1 MIFNFKIN
9 HGLVLII
16 SLLFFSCSEDEKYPE
31 FRIKNAYATVP
42 LEGADTIAAYM
53 SLTNLTNKN
62 ISLSKISCRGS
73 EKSSLHDI
81 QVDPD
86 KGIISMNQLDIL
98 ILNPRETIHLK
109 PGGRHIM
116 IMGLTDPFSFSDNVL
131 CLLDIGSTKKF
142 PISFTI
148 R

>member
-1 MIFNFKIN
+1 MIFNFKII

-16 SLLFFSCSEDEKYPE
+16 SLLFFSCSDDEKYLE
-31 FRIKNAYATVP
+31 FKIENAYASIP
-42 LEGADTIAAYM
+42 LEGAETIAAYM

-62 ISLSKISCRGS
+62 ISLTRISCKGS

-81 QVDPD
+81 QVDSD
-86 KGIISMNQLDIL
+86 TGIISMNQLDIL
-98 ILNPRETIHLK
+98 ILDPRETIHLR
-109 PGGRHIM
+109 PGSRHIM
-116 IMGLTDPFSFSDNVL
+116 IMGLADAFSFNDNVL
-131 CLLDIGSTKKF
+131 CLLDIGRTKKF